1 VTDEDAKEF
10 CATLRR
16 HFAERLSEW
25 EEGFVASIEGQL
37 GRGRS
42 LTARQQEAL
51 DDLME
56 RVARGYGR

>member
-37 GRGRS
+37 ARGRS

>member
-25 EEGFVASIEGQL
+25 EDGFVASIEGQL
-37 GRGRS
+37 ARGRS